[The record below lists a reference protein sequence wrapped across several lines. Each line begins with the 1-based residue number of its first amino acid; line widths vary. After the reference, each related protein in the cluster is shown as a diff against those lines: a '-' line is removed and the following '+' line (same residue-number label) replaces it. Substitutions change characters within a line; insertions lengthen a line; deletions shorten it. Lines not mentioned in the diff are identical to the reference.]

1 MRSKSKMYQPVT
13 TFQIRWLTK
22 ALLSCSFIFYA
33 SQLRQKCTCSLGV
46 QQASAGEHLSLSHVR
61 GFVFLKWILQ
71 RSWRPVLEDEILSL
85 QQTSEIKTNI
95 EVLIILC
102 MSWIKNNGFAWSENG
117 NISMLDCHEILYRL
131 HQVIILKNDNN
142 FDHLLKTTMINIF
155 ELYIQQLWNQCER
168 DRIIAW
174 ICISPPTYWAL
185 YTQTDKT

>member
-102 MSWIKNNGFAWSENG
+102 MSWIKNIMG
-117 NISMLDCHEILYRL
+117 LHE
-131 HQVIILKNDNN
+131 V
-142 FDHLLKTTMINIF
+142 KTG
-155 ELYIQQLWNQCER
+155 
-168 DRIIAW
+168 
-174 ICISPPTYWAL
+174 ISPCWTA
-185 YTQTDKT
+185 TRFCTDSIRL